1 MTIKDIAHLRLTNQ
15 LIVGS
20 NLTDPAAVVRTLGA
34 MQAQDYGQSLWAV
47 GLRTKGAKVDDILQ
61 AVESGKILRTW
72 PMRGTIHWVPA
83 EDAKWMVALNGEKTI
98 SSARSRH
105 VEMSLDDKVFGRAE
119 ELLRRELE
127 GGKRLSRPKIRE
139 LLIENKFDVGEQRV
153 GHILGALSL
162 RGVLCI
168 GPMEGKQQTFVLL
181 DEWAPNPRNLSREEG
196 LGELATRYFQSHGPA
211 TLIDFATWAS
221 LAQRDAKIGLELAKP
236 HLTSVNVE
244 GADYWLGRDTPSIDL
259 SAVSKTY
266 LLAAFEEYL
275 LGYKDRAAAIA
286 DPEHAVASY
295 VNGIFYPLIVSDGQA
310 LGTWKRTIKAKSI
323 SVSFTAFE
331 PFPANIEHEARADAE
346 RYGEF
351 MGLPIVFAG

>member
-1 MTIKDIAHLRLTNQ
+1 MTTKDIAHLRLINQ

-20 NLTDPAAVVRTLGA
+20 NLTDPADVVRTLGA
-34 MQAQDYGQSLWAV
+34 IQAQDYGQSLWAV
-47 GLRTKGAKVDDILQ
+47 GLRTKGAKVGDVLQ

-105 VEMSLDDKVFGRAE
+105 VQMSLDDKVFGRAE
-119 ELLRRELE
+119 ELLRHELE

-139 LLIENKFDVGEQRV
+139 LLVENKFDVGEQRV
-153 GHILGALSL
+153 GHVLGALSL

-168 GPMEGKQQTFVLL
+168 GPMDGKQQTFVLL
-181 DEWAPNPRNLSREEG
+181 DEWAPKPRNLSREEG
-196 LGELATRYFQSHGPA
+196 LRELAKRYFQSHGPA

-221 LAQRDAKIGLELAKP
+221 LAQRDAKIGLELAKS
-236 HLTSVNVE
+236 HLTSVDIE
-244 GADYWLGRDTPSIDL
+244 GTDYWFGRDVPTIDPRE
-259 SAVSKTY
+259 VGGTH

-275 LGYKDRAAAIA
+275 LGYKDRTAVV

-295 VNGIFYPLIVSDGQA
+295 VNGIFYPLIVSDGRV
-310 LGTWKRTIKAKSI
+310 LGTWRRTVNAKSI
-323 SVSFTAFE
+323 SVSFLPFE
-331 PFPANIEHEARADAE
+331 PIPAPVMKQVHKQAE
-346 RYGEF
+346 LYGEF
-351 MGLPIVFAG
+351 MGQPIVFAD

>member
-1 MTIKDIAHLRLTNQ
+1 MTTKDIAHLRLVNQ

-20 NLTDPAAVVRTLGA
+20 QFTDPLDVVRTLGA
-34 MQAQDYGQSLWAV
+34 VQAQDYGQSLWAV
-47 GLRTKGAKVDDILQ
+47 GLRTKDAKLGDVLK

-105 VEMSLDDKVFGRAE
+105 VSMSLDDKVFARAE
-119 ELLRRELE
+119 AVLRENLE
-127 GGKRLSRPKIRE
+127 GGKRLSRPKIRD
-139 LLIENKFDVGEQRV
+139 LLVANKFDVGEQRV

-168 GPMEGKQQTFVLL
+168 GPMDGKQQTFVLL
-181 DEWAPNPRNLSREEG
+181 DEWAPKSRELDREEG
-196 LGELATRYFQSHGPA
+196 LGELAKRYFRSHGPA

-221 LAQRDAKIGLELAKP
+221 LAQRDAKIGLELARP
-236 HLTSVNVE
+236 NLTSVNVE
-244 GADYWLGRDTPSIDL
+244 GAEYWLGRDIPTIDPR
-259 SAVSKTY
+259 AVGGTH

-275 LGYKDRAAAIA
+275 LGYKDRTAVV

-295 VNGIFYPLIVSDGQA
+295 VNGIFYPLIVSDGRV
-310 LGTWKRTIKAKSI
+310 LGTWRRTVGAKNI
-323 SVSFTAFE
+323 TVTFLPFE
-331 PFPANIEHEARADAE
+331 PLSATVMKQVRVQAE

-351 MGLPIVFAG
+351 MGQPIVFTD

>member
-1 MTIKDIAHLRLTNQ
+1 MTTKDIAHLRLTNQ
-15 LIVGS
+15 LIANS
-20 NLTDPAAVVRTLGA
+20 QFTDPLDVVRTLGA
-34 MQAQDYGQSLWAV
+34 VQAQDYGQSLWAV
-47 GLRTKGAKVDDILQ
+47 GLRTKGAKVQDILE
-61 AVESGKILRTW
+61 AVEAGTILRTW

-119 ELLRRELE
+119 ELLRGELE
-127 GGKRLSRPKIRE
+127 GGKCLSRPKIRD
-139 LLIENKFDVGEQRV
+139 LLVANKFDVGEQRV

-168 GPMEGKQQTFVLL
+168 GPMDGKQQTFVLL
-181 DEWAPNPRNLSREEG
+181 DEWAPKPRNLSREEG
-196 LGELATRYFQSHGPA
+196 LGELAKRYFLSHGPA

-236 HLTSVNVE
+236 HLTSVNIE
-244 GADYWLGRDTPSIDL
+244 GADYWLGRDTPSVDQAAI
-259 SAVSKTY
+259 SKTY

-275 LGYKDRAAAIA
+275 LGYKDRTAVV

-295 VNGIFYPLIVSDGQA
+295 VNGIFYPLIVSDGRV
-310 LGTWKRTIKAKSI
+310 LGTWKRTVNAKNI
-323 SVSFTAFE
+323 SVSFTPFE
-331 PFPANIEHEARADAE
+331 PLSAQVQRDVRLQAE

-351 MGLPIVFAG
+351 MGQPIVFAD